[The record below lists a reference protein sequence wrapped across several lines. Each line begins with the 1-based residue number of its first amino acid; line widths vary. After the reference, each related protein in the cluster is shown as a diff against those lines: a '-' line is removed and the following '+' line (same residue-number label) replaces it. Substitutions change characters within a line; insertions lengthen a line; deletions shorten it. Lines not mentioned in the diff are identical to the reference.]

1 MIEEIK
7 KILINSKISIVYVGW
22 AGSLNIGIG
31 NILNPEEENR
41 FEILTDWYLYSESAS
56 WRIINKGVVISGSY
70 NQNESDSQIFPST
83 LYSKIIDVQINNLK
97 DLTLLLENQTVI
109 DFRNLNGIEK
119 DHCLYNISN
128 RQDIGYSLFIDGD
141 WISWTDL
148 DNLNKNEIVEND
160 EKIKKVAKNFSLKI
174 EKTDSQV
181 KTNNCDNCIYF
192 RAINGPYEFWDFG
205 LCSSE
210 NSIYFGKAKFKKH
223 TCNVYESY

>member
-7 KILINSKISIVYVGW
+7 KILINSKISNVYVGW

-31 NILNPEEENR
+31 KILNPEEENR

-56 WRIINKGVVISGSY
+56 WRIIDKDVVISGSY
-70 NQNESDSQIFPST
+70 NQDRSDSQIFPST
-83 LYSKIIDVQINNLK
+83 LYSKIIDFQINNWK
-97 DLTLLLENQTVI
+97 DLTLILENQTII

-128 RQDIGYSLFIDGD
+128 RQDIGFSLFINGD

-148 DNLNKNEIVEND
+148 DNLNKNEIIEND
-160 EKIKKVAKNFSLKI
+160 EKIQKVAKNFSLKI
-174 EKTDSQV
+174 EKSDSIV
-181 KTNNCDNCIYF
+181 KKDYCDNCIYF
-192 RAINGPYEFWDFG
+192 RAIKFWDFG

-210 NSIYFGKAKFKKH
+210 DSIYFGKAKFKKH

>member
-7 KILINSKISIVYVGW
+7 KILINSTISNVYVGW

-56 WRIINKGVVISGSY
+56 WRIIDKDVVISGSY
-70 NQNESDSQIFPST
+70 NQDRADSQIFPST

-97 DLTLLLENQTVI
+97 DLTLILENQTII

-128 RQDIGYSLFIDGD
+128 RHDIGFSLFINGD

-148 DNLNKNEIVEND
+148 DNLNKNEIIEND
-160 EKIKKVAKNFSLKI
+160 EKIQKVAKNFSLKI
-174 EKTDSQV
+174 EKSDSIV
-181 KTNNCDNCIYF
+181 KKDYCDNCIYF
-192 RAINGPYEFWDFG
+192 RVINGPYEFWDFG

-210 NSIYFGKAKFKKH
+210 DSIYFGKAKFKKH

>member
-7 KILINSKISIVYVGW
+7 KILINAKISNVYVGW

-31 NILNPEEENR
+31 NILNPEEKNR
-41 FEILTDWYLYSESAS
+41 FDILTDWYLNSESAS
-56 WRIINKGVVISGSY
+56 WRIINKEVVLSGSY
-70 NQNESDSQIFPST
+70 NQDKSDSEIFPST
-83 LYSKIIDVQINNLK
+83 LYSKILDVQINHLK
-97 DLTLLLENQTVI
+97 DLTLFLENQTKI

-128 RQDIGYSLFIDGD
+128 RNGIGFSLFINGD
-141 WISWTDL
+141 WVSWTDL
-148 DNLNKNEIVEND
+148 DYLNKNEIVENN
-160 EKIKKVAKNFSLKI
+160 EKIQEIAKTFSLKI
-174 EKTDSQV
+174 EKSDSTV

-210 NSIYFGKAKFKKH
+210 ESIYFGKAKFKKH
-223 TCNVYESY
+223 SCNAFESY